1 MVTWPGLVTVDT
13 EGSGG
18 LAWLMSMIFPGLNEV
33 IDQFTVGFEEDDG
46 GRHDI
51 DGGVYDGI

>member
-1 MVTWPGLVTVDT
+1 M
-13 EGSGG
+13 
-18 LAWLMSMIFPGLNEV
+18 

-51 DGGVYDGI
+51 EMAYGIIKRRPGGVYDGI